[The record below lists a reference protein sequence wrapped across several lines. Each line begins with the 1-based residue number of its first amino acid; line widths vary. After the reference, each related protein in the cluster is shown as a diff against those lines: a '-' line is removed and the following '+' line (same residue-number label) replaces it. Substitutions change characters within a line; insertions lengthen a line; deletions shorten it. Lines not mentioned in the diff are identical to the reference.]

1 MAIAIGKAKE
11 AAAPEVS
18 EAKPEA
24 AVAKPEPAP
33 VSAPRPQVMSSPASQ
48 GSTMLGVCLL
58 LATVIL
64 LAALVCGFGAM
75 KLLFVKP
82 F

>member
-11 AAAPEVS
+11 GAAAP
-18 EAKPEA
+18 AAPEA
-24 AVAKPEPAP
+24 AVAKPEAAPA
-33 VSAPRPQVMSSPASQ
+33 SAPRPQVVSAPASR

-58 LATVIL
+58 LATVVL
-64 LAALVCGFGAM
+64 LLALVCGFGAM

>member
-11 AAAPEVS
+11 AEAAT
-18 EAKPEA
+18 AKPEA
-24 AVAKPEPAP
+24 AAPEAAP
-33 VSAPRPQVMSSPASQ
+33 VKVSRPQVVAAPASR

-64 LAALVCGFGAM
+64 LGALVCGFGAM

>member
-1 MAIAIGKAKE
+1 MAISMEKKTEG
-11 AAAPEVS
+11 AAPEAS
-18 EAKPEA
+18 EGKPEA
-24 AVAKPEPAP
+24 APAP
-33 VSAPRPQVMSSPASQ
+33 VPRPQFTPAPASR

-58 LATVIL
+58 LASLIL
-64 LAALVCGFGAM
+64 VAALAFGFGAM